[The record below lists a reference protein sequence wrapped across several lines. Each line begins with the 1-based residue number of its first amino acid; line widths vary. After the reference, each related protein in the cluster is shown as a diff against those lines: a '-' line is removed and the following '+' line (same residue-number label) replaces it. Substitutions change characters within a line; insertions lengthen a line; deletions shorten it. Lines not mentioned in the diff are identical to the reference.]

1 MPANKVR
8 KTFVSQQEWINFA
21 GKSSGMKAAWFE
33 TPSGQH
39 PPAESQ
45 AIRQEP
51 NKENNKINPDNRCAS
66 GQTPQSLI
74 DT

>member
-1 MPANKVR
+1 
-8 KTFVSQQEWINFA
+8 
-21 GKSSGMKAAWFE
+21 MKAAWFE